1 MYLIFMEFQPAADYV
16 FIASMLTL
24 LISLGIS
31 LIEIFISNQALELEL
46 QDMENIFEK
55 RKSSLDFWFKK
66 DKNDE

>member
-1 MYLIFMEFQPAADYV
+1 
-16 FIASMLTL
+16 MLTL
-24 LISLGIS
+24 LVSLGIS
-31 LIEIFISNQALELEL
+31 LVEIFISNQALELEL